1 MTLDEAV
8 TEIKEKYARQD
19 IIDLAAAR
27 LYGKDGAINTVLYPV
42 SSEMGVVGVVIRGL
56 LYDRTQHL
64 GGTLKMVAHLKEH
77 YQIPSGFV
85 PAVPVFHE
93 ALGLVVQLKRVLSLL
108 FTDPE
113 MVGACHRFMTSPSWA
128 GVLSRLISVMMTD
141 ADVVLPDNPGDV
153 NLMSPAE
160 VDAILRLVVSLPQ
173 AGVRK

>member
-8 TEIKEKYARQD
+8 AEIKEKYTRQD

-27 LYGKDGAINTVLYPV
+27 LYGKDGAINTALYPV
-42 SSEMGVVGVVIRGL
+42 SSEMGVVGVVIRAI

-77 YQIPSGFV
+77 YQIPEGFT

-113 MVGACHRFMTSPSWA
+113 MVPACHRFMVGPSWD
-128 GVLSRLISVMMTD
+128 GVLMKLTSLVDSPHDGVK
-141 ADVVLPDNPGDV
+141 LPESPGDV
-153 NLMSPAE
+153 NLILGDPA
-160 VDAILRLVVSLPQ
+160 
-173 AGVRK
+173 